1 MMSTLLQKRV
11 RFKNLFFCFV
21 YPLPFQLTIY
31 HQKITLRQNDLPL
44 NQISELNNASTD
56 TGKEFNIDV
65 EINDGEPLPGSTMKL
80 CPLIPPGNE
89 LVHNMCKF
97 FFLLNGYLKYS

>member
-1 MMSTLLQKRV
+1 M
-11 RFKNLFFCFV
+11 
-21 YPLPFQLTIY
+21 
-31 HQKITLRQNDLPL
+31 RQNNLVL

-97 FFLLNGYLKYS
+97 FFLCVFKWIFKIFMNVMRSHSLLQDFMVQ